1 MTEKEARF
9 LLRSSLRMF
18 RQRIRFPKI
27 RMKIRDILAS
37 EDLVSIGKE
46 LAGNYLQKKLEK

>member
-9 LLRSSLRMF
+9 LLRSSLRLF

-27 RMKIRDILAS
+27 RIKVREILAS
-37 EDLVSIGKE
+37 EDLASIGKE
-46 LAGNYLQKKLEK
+46 LVQDYLQKKLER